1 MPGRPELWAMK
12 KRVSP
17 TGPVWVCG
25 LAVAVAQI
33 GPRPETRYV
42 SGSQDSGGK
51 SNAARLA
58 MPMALPAAF
67 LQPSTSERSSSALA
81 EGPTRAK
88 SFAQALITQLVVAL
102 GLSWESQK
110 STTTL
115 RPASPPLALRPAAHA
130 LTAFTEFWNR
140 PGTSGLLTSAMM
152 PTLMVVAVSPMSVP
166 GPADPAGEG
175 DWGAAAA
182 AACGG
187 RDRGRPP
194 DHCQRARTRRERA
207 SGAAARAAR
216 SAVVSCHSRALH
228 DFIACEL

>member
-25 LAVAVAQI
+25 LSLAVAQYE
-33 GPRPETRYV
+33 PRPETRYV

-51 SNAARLA
+51 AKAARLA
-58 MPMALPAAF
+58 MPIALPAAF
-67 LQPSTSERSSSALA
+67 LQPSRSDRSSSALA
-81 EGPTRAK
+81 EVPTRAK

-110 STTTL
+110 PATTL

-166 GPADPAGEG
+166 GPADPAGEA
-175 DWGAAAA
+175 DWVAAADAGAAADEVA
-182 AACGG
+182 EAYGVLLL
-187 RDRGRPP
+187 
-194 DHCQRARTRRERA
+194 E
-207 SGAAARAAR
+207 
-216 SAVVSCHSRALH
+216 ALQ
-228 DFIACEL
+228 

>member
-130 LTAFTEFWNR
+130 LTAFTEFWTS
-140 PGTSGLLTSAMM
+140 PGTSGLLTSATI

-166 GPADPAGEG
+166 GPADPAGEA
-175 DWGAAAA
+175 DCVAAADAGSADDEVA
-182 AACGG
+182 AAGG
-187 RDRGRPP
+187 VLLLEALQP
-194 DHCQRARTRRERA
+194 AASRTAA
-207 SGAAARAAR
+207 SAATT
-216 SAVVSCHSRALH
+216 V
-228 DFIACEL
+228 